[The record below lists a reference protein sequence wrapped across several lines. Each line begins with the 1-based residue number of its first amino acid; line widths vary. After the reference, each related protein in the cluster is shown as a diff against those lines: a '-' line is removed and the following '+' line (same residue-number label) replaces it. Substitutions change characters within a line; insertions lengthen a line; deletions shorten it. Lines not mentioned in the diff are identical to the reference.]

1 MIETLFNI
9 AVRTSPNVHQRTM
22 IDTLFNVAARCLIAA
37 AFMPWRGGSPLGRV
51 TGPPVDCE
59 MLVAAG
65 HTARARSDRVQLHEI
80 GGRDY
85 DSDFPIVRDGPKGGI
100 FSCSRRDCCCW

>member
-9 AVRTSPNVHQRTM
+9 AVRISLNAQRTM

-51 TGPPVDCE
+51 TGV
-59 MLVAAG
+59 LIVAGFVVGSAAG
-65 HTARARSDRVQLHEI
+65 LPGHIDIMLSLGVGCLIAFMLTMWQRSRV
-80 GGRDY
+80 R
-85 DSDFPIVRDGPKGGI
+85 
-100 FSCSRRDCCCW
+100 